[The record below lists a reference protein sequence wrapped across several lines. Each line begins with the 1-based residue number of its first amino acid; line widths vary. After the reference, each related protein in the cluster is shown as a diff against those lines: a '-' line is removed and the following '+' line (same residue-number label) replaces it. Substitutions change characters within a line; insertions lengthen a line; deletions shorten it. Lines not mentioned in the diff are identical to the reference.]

1 MCGSPPSPPPPP
13 PLPPTPPPPPTP
25 KAAPPAPDPIGT
37 DVNPKAMD
45 AKSKKS
51 KGAQSQG
58 TGQLKIPLD
67 TSVQTGGA
75 SSGGVQY

>member
-1 MCGSPPSPPPPP
+1 
-13 PLPPTPPPPPTP
+13 
-25 KAAPPAPDPIGT
+25 
-37 DVNPKAMD
+37 MD

-51 KGAQSQG
+51 QGAQSQG